1 MGPRFLVVD
10 DDPAV
15 REVLSEILTSFE
27 CEVDTAESGSQA
39 LAKIVLHHRRQP
51 YDAIFLDLMM
61 PGINGCEVLKRI
73 KATEFSKDLPVIMV
87 TAVDEAD
94 CMIEAYREGAEY
106 YIPKPFNAEQIIYC
120 LDLILGDGGTPDEPI
135 SKGPAPEQGRASSPD
150 IDENSG
156 SHGPTR

>member
-39 LAKIVLHHRRQP
+39 LAKIVLHHKRQP

-73 KATEFSKDLPVIMV
+73 KTTEFSKDLPVIMV

-94 CMIEAYREGAEY
+94 AMIEAYREGADY
-106 YIPKPFNAEQIIYC
+106 YIPKPFNAQQIIYC
-120 LDLILGDGGTPDEPI
+120 LDLILGDGNPSEESATKQQDPRKE
-135 SKGPAPEQGRASSPD
+135 APLSSVS
-150 IDENSG
+150 ENSG
-156 SHGPTR
+156 SHGQTR